1 MVFLLQIRDTEVLGP
16 RSGIKKW
23 IFNMILLILSPLVQ
37 PGTLLGFV
45 YCWKT
50 GDTKHEVGS
59 AGKVLS
65 FIISYQERFHFAWKQ
80 VKTINGLTGSSLSLL
95 LLTSYY
101 LTGVLPSPWS
111 DLSARI
117 LFDFFSLFQF

>member
-50 GDTKHEVGS
+50 GDTRHEVGS
-59 AGKVLS
+59 AGK
-65 FIISYQERFHFAWKQ
+65 FQRYMISYQERFHFAWKQ

-111 DLSARI
+111 DLSAYR
-117 LFDFFSLFQF
+117 FFNNLLIQL

>member
-1 MVFLLQIRDTEVLGP
+1 MVYLLQIRDTEVLGP

-59 AGKVLS
+59 TGKFLS
-65 FIISYQERFHFAWKQ
+65 FIISHQERFHFVSKQ
-80 VKTINGLTGSSLSLL
+80 VKTINGLMGSSLSLL

-111 DLSARI
+111 DLS
-117 LFDFFSLFQF
+117 L